1 MIMGHRETQC
11 DKLLWHLKRG
21 NAITSMAAFRLF
33 DITRLPDRMRDL
45 RKRGVPIKSKMIT
58 LPSKKRVAQY
68 WI

>member
-1 MIMGHRETQC
+1 MKTQC
-11 DKLLWHLKRG
+11 DMLLHHLERG
-21 NAITSMAAFRLF
+21 ARITSMAAFRLF

-68 WI
+68 WL